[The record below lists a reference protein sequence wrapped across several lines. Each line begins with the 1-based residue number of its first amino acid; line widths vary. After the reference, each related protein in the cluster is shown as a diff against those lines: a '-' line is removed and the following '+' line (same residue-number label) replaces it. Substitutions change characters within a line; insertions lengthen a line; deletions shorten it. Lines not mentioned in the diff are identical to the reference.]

1 MGWMLSFSRYI
12 SFFLV
17 WIVLGADARS
27 QARIP
32 VTRGTSFAGSAV
44 ALPDDLRGKVG
55 VLVLGFSKSS
65 GDVCKGWG
73 EHLAT
78 SYSRSRDV
86 VYYQLPELESVPK
99 LFRGMV
105 LGSMKSS
112 VPQSDQA
119 HFMPIFSDEVAWKS
133 VARFGNPDDA
143 YVLVVD
149 GDGKVLW
156 QTSGHVSDAA
166 FAALREQV
174 EGFRAHLAP
183 APK

>member
-17 WIVLGADARS
+17 WIVRGADARS

-73 EHLAT
+73 KRLET

-119 HFMPIFSDEVAWKS
+119 HFMPIV
-133 VARFGNPDDA
+133 
-143 YVLVVD
+143 
-149 GDGKVLW
+149 
-156 QTSGHVSDAA
+156 
-166 FAALREQV
+166 
-174 EGFRAHLAP
+174 FR
-183 APK
+183 